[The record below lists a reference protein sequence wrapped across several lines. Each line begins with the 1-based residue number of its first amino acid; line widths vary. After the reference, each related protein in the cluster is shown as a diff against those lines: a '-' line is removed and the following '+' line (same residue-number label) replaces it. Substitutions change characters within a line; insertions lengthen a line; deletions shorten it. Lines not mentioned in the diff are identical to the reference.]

1 MTKKELKAEINK
13 IIVRIGQSTSH
24 EDWLFWKRILLETEK
39 EYNLADKKDKRC

>member
-24 EDWLFWKRILLETEK
+24 EDWLFWKRILSETEK
-39 EYNLADKKDKRC
+39 EYEFADKKDK